1 MAKRN
6 LKVQNIFSLSLS
18 KKAIRPRKI
27 VKDKAIV
34 NFLLE
39 HMKPV
44 KINFSKIKIPSFLN
58 FIENE
63 KKDSI
68 NSNIFQVEN
77 IQNGSPIE
85 GISLFNNF
93 YDNVKK

>member
-1 MAKRN
+1 
-6 LKVQNIFSLSLS
+6 
-18 KKAIRPRKI
+18 
-27 VKDKAIV
+27 
-34 NFLLE
+34 
-39 HMKPV
+39 MKPV

-68 NSNIFQVEN
+68 NSNIFQEKN
-77 IQNGSPIE
+77 IQDGSPIE

>member
-1 MAKRN
+1 MAKHN
-6 LKVQNIFSLSLS
+6 LKVKNIFSFS
-18 KKAIRPRKI
+18 KKAKKPMKLA
-27 VKDKAIV
+27 KDKAIV

-68 NSNIFQVEN
+68 NSNIFQEEN
-77 IQNGSPIE
+77 IQEGSPIVGVTLLNE
-85 GISLFNNF
+85 F

>member
-1 MAKRN
+1 
-6 LKVQNIFSLSLS
+6 
-18 KKAIRPRKI
+18 
-27 VKDKAIV
+27 
-34 NFLLE
+34 
-39 HMKPV
+39 MKPV

-68 NSNIFQVEN
+68 NSNISQEEN
-77 IQNGSPIE
+77 IQDGSPIE

-93 YDNVKK
+93 YDNVKN

>member
-1 MAKRN
+1 MAKHN
-6 LKVQNIFSLSLS
+6 LKVKNIFSFS
-18 KKAIRPRKI
+18 KKAKKPIKL

-58 FIENE
+58 FIEGE

-68 NSNIFQVEN
+68 NSNIFQAEN
-77 IQNGSPIE
+77 IQEGSPIVGVALLNE
-85 GISLFNNF
+85 F

>member
-1 MAKRN
+1 MVKHEFKAKKAKR
-6 LKVQNIFSLSLS
+6 
-18 KKAIRPRKI
+18 ARKF

-39 HMKPV
+39 HMKPA
-44 KINFSKIKIPSFLN
+44 KINFSRIKIPSFLN
-58 FIENE
+58 FTENE

-77 IQNGSPIE
+77 IQDGSPIE
-85 GISLFNNF
+85 GISLNDF

>member
-1 MAKRN
+1 MAKHN
-6 LKVQNIFSLSLS
+6 LKVKKTFSLSLS
-18 KKAIRPRKI
+18 KKAKRQRKL

-34 NFLLE
+34 DFLLE

-58 FIENE
+58 FE
-63 KKDSI
+63 KNNSI

-77 IQNGSPIE
+77 IKNGSQIVGE
-85 GISLFNNF
+85 ALLNDL

>member
-1 MAKRN
+1 MAKHN
-6 LKVQNIFSLSLS
+6 LKVKNIFSLT
-18 KKAIRPRKI
+18 KKAKRPIKL

-68 NSNIFQVEN
+68 NSNIFQGEY
-77 IQNGSPIE
+77 IQEGSPIVGVTLLNE
-85 GISLFNNF
+85 F

>member
-1 MAKRN
+1 
-6 LKVQNIFSLSLS
+6 
-18 KKAIRPRKI
+18 
-27 VKDKAIV
+27 
-34 NFLLE
+34 
-39 HMKPV
+39 MKPV

-68 NSNIFQVEN
+68 NSNTFQEEN
-77 IQNGSPIE
+77 IQDGSPIE

-93 YDNVKK
+93 YDNVKN